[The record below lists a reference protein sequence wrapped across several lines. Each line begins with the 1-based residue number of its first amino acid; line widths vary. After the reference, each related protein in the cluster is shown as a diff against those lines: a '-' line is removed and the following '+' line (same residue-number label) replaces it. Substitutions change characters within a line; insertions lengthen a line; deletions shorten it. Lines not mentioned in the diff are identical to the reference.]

1 MRLMKRK
8 TKNLILAIAVSVVA
22 IFLPSWLLGK
32 WFEGIVFFV
41 CHWLIREQYPMQYH
55 HIIPSTCRLITGVTF
70 FFGVCFVFPF
80 TLSLLSAIPI
90 NYFIGWIGFSKK
102 QAEYYEYKYHSLKQK
117 LEENKAFNTDD
128 CTEEQLVA
136 RCKELN
142 MKPNNIK
149 LAIDF
154 FIHNKSR
161 KELAEE
167 YCVEL
172 ESIKQRKR
180 RMKNQL
186 NKK

>member
-1 MRLMKRK
+1 MRRK
-8 TKNLILAIAVSVVA
+8 TKNMILAVAVSVAA
-22 IFLPSWLLGK
+22 IFTPAFILGK
-32 WFEGIVFFV
+32 YFEGIVFFV

-55 HIIPSTCRLITGVTF
+55 HIIPATCRLITGATF
-70 FFGVCFVFPF
+70 FFGMSFILPF
-80 TLSLLSAIPI
+80 TLSLFSAIPI

-102 QAEYYEYKYHSLKQK
+102 QAEYYEYKYLKIKAQ
-117 LEENKAFNTDD
+117 LEEKKEFNTDN

-142 MKPNNIK
+142 MKPHNVK

-154 FIHNKSR
+154 FIHQKSR

-167 YCVEL
+167 YCIEI

-180 RMKNQL
+180 RMKNKL
-186 NKK
+186 NKD